1 VYQQRYPVCS
11 TIGKINNA
19 ICLTHLRCSLSV
31 VDSFFPFSSSSSTS
45 PSFEP
50 IESARCT
57 DDENLGSY
65 WVVATPPT
73 FWTGGVDGVD
83 GRGTALPA
91 ANDDN
96 AAAAT
101 TPIPDM
107 DDNEEDMDDSVGE
120 AIA

>member
-1 VYQQRYPVCS
+1 M
-11 TIGKINNA
+11 
-19 ICLTHLRCSLSV
+19 
-31 VDSFFPFSSSSSTS
+31 
-45 PSFEP
+45 
-50 IESARCT
+50 
-57 DDENLGSY
+57 
-65 WVVATPPT
+65 ATPPT
-73 FWTGGVDGVD
+73 FWTVGVDGVD

-107 DDNEEDMDDSVGE
+107 DDNEDDMDDSVGE